1 LSRKFGTKFVN
12 ALPTPIRDT
21 RAFQVLDR
29 ALSNNRLAQAILLY
43 GESLDTLEETAL
55 EITRDL
61 LVVDDAHKP
70 LDHPDC
76 FTLRAA
82 NKMRQINAENTREL
96 TRKIQ
101 HSPNQGERKVGI
113 IYEAERMHVTSANAF
128 LKTLEEPPVDTNLF
142 LLSTRP
148 YELLDTIRSRCQ
160 FFHVPAVEPPI
171 DDAAWKEWLQDYE
184 SWILGL
190 VALNPSDRESITRLT
205 LTVYG
210 LVFRFEA
217 ILKHLSDAA
226 WEVRKAELPTDTLT
240 DEQLTALESGTAKGT
255 RLKLLKE
262 IEQSTRSIGCSL
274 LEAAPQKVRA
284 MQKSIESLEHVTRLL
299 EVNLKETAAL
309 ETFLLQSL
317 RLWVG

>member
-1 LSRKFGTKFVN
+1 M
-12 ALPTPIRDT
+12 PTQIRDT
-21 RAFQVLDR
+21 RAFQVLNR
-29 ALSNNRLAQAILLY
+29 ALSNNRLAQAILLF

-55 EITRDL
+55 EVSRDL
-61 LVVDDAHKP
+61 LEVQSSRNP
-70 LDHPDC
+70 LEHPDC

-101 HSPNQGERKVGI
+101 HSASQGERKVGI
-113 IYEAERMHVTSANAF
+113 VYEAERMHATSANAF
-128 LKTLEEPPVDTNLF
+128 LKPLEEPPIDSNLF

-160 FFHVPAVEPPI
+160 FFHVPAVEPPV
-171 DDAAWKEWLQDYE
+171 DDSGWQEWLQDYE

-190 VALNPSDRESITRLT
+190 VALDASNRSEITRLT

-210 LVFRFEA
+210 LIFRFET
-217 ILKHLSDAA
+217 ILKILSDTA
-226 WEVRKAELPTDTLT
+226 WEKRKAELPLDTLS
-240 DEQLTALESGTAKGT
+240 DEQLTALEAGTSKGL
-255 RLKLLKE
+255 RNKLLKE
-262 IEQSTRSIGCSL
+262 IEQRTRSVGCSL
-274 LEAAPQKVRA
+274 LEAVPQKVRA
-284 MQKSIESLEHVTRLL
+284 LQKSVESLEHVTRLL

-317 RLWVG
+317 RHWVG

>member
-1 LSRKFGTKFVN
+1 MQPLIKE
-12 ALPTPIRDT
+12 T
-21 RAFQVLDR
+21 RAFHVLDR
-29 ALSNNRLAQAILLY
+29 ALSANRLAQAILLY

-55 EITRDL
+55 ALSRSL
-61 LVVDDAHKP
+61 LGVSEDKNP
-70 LDHPDC
+70 LEHPDC

-113 IYEAERMHVTSANAF
+113 IYEAERMHITSANAF

-160 FFHVPAVEPPI
+160 FFHVPAIDPSI
-171 DDAAWKEWLQDYE
+171 DDSEWQSWLQDYE

-190 VALNPSDRESITRLT
+190 VTLIPTERETVTRLT

-210 LVFRFEA
+210 LIYRFET
-217 ILKHLSDAA
+217 ILKRLSDSA
-226 WEVRKAELPTDTLT
+226 WEQRKEDLPLDTLT
-240 DEQLTALESGTAKGT
+240 DEQLTALESGASKGL
-255 RLKLLKE
+255 RNKLLKE
-262 IEQSTRSIGCSL
+262 IEQSTRSVGCSL
-274 LEAAPQKVRA
+274 LEASPEKVRA
-284 MQKSIESLEHVTRLL
+284 LQKSIESLEHVTRLL
-299 EVNLKETAAL
+299 EVNLKETSAL
-309 ETFLLQSL
+309 ETFLLKSL
-317 RLWVG
+317 RHWVA